1 MRTALI
7 VPTTHLDE
15 VPDTG
20 YHMVLPQEV
29 LADGVYANWYA
40 HAKGYKIMDNG
51 AAEGAPVSF
60 GEVLDAAYAV
70 GAHEIV
76 CPDVM
81 GHTEGTI
88 QMSIEFM
95 SFVRNNRPAALDDF
109 KFGLVLQ
116 GKSMD
121 EVLKCY
127 NAFGYF
133 KAFEECSVC
142 YVPRI
147 LANNIQKSFRVNF
160 MEALDNGNLDRH
172 FQEFHALGATHHM
185 KEVVTLADT
194 SIRGIDTSQPAVLTH
209 YGIDMSSGD
218 TTTRGRKPDFFEA
231 VLDRGLL
238 KKNLELYLSWCN

>member
-1 MRTALI
+1 MRVALI
-7 VPTTHLDE
+7 TPTAHLKD

-29 LADGVYANWYA
+29 MSDPGYADFYR
-40 HAKGYKIMDNG
+40 HASGYIILDNG

-60 GEVLDAAYAV
+60 GELLDVAYDIGV
-70 GAHEIV
+70 NEIV

-88 QMSIEFM
+88 QMSREFLDY
-95 SFVRNNRPAALDDF
+95 VRNNRPQAFDAF

-116 GKSMD
+116 GKSMS
-121 EVLKCY
+121 EVLKCH
-127 NAFGYF
+127 NAYGYYKVF
-133 KAFEECSVC
+133 SDCTVC

-147 LANNIQKSFRVNF
+147 LANNIQKNFRVNF
-160 MEALDNGNLDRH
+160 MEAIDQGHVDRH
-172 FQEFHALGATHHM
+172 LQEYHALGATHHM
-185 KEVVTLADT
+185 KEATLLADT

-218 TTTRGRKPDFFEA
+218 TTARGRKPDFFEA
-231 VLDRGLL
+231 ELDRDLL
-238 KKNLELYLSWCN
+238 KKNVELYLSWCN